1 MRKDMAKIVVERPRK
16 IDSVK
21 RRGRA
26 LSDDVMPKSI
36 GLRRHVQ
43 EAGGFKMLNEN
54 LAPLRRYLERQV
66 GRPWN
71 KVFSEIA
78 ASLKAT
84 STVQQHVRDHIKD
97 FVQLHTSTDV
107 RQYPWSERRWFQPF
121 YVDRRDG
128 LLKRTETLAWAKAL
142 DRRVAPAPANDR
154 MPLSDQR
161 ELRWLGGIWFDVRL
175 AALPEPAY
183 RAVVRPQYNGA
194 GARKPREVV
203 VRQLVTPAV
212 YDIVSG
218 QAVCAGPELDEPRA
232 WAAYRKA
239 QPARCY
245 AVSKRQLSRAELR
258 RLGLANSAG

>member
-1 MRKDMAKIVVERPRK
+1 MRKDMAKIIVERPRK
-16 IDSVK
+16 IDSVR
-21 RRGRA
+21 RRGRG
-26 LSDDVMPKSI
+26 LPDDVMPKAI
-36 GLRRHVQ
+36 GLRRHVK

-78 ASLKAT
+78 ANLKAT

-97 FVQLHTSTDV
+97 FVQLHPSADM

-121 YVDRRDG
+121 YVDQRDG

-142 DRRVAPAPANDR
+142 DRRTAHTVPSDR
-154 MPLSDQR
+154 VPISDLC
-161 ELRWLGGIWFDVRL
+161 ELRRLAGIWFEVRL
-175 AALPEPAY
+175 AALPEPEY
-183 RAVVRPQYNGA
+183 RAVARPESVADGT
-194 GARKPREVV
+194 RKAREVV

-212 YDIVSG
+212 HDIVSG
-218 QAVCAGPELDEPRA
+218 QAVCAGPQLDEPRA
-232 WAAYRKA
+232 WVAYRQA
-239 QPARCY
+239 QPAPRY

-258 RLGLANSAG
+258 RHSLANSAG